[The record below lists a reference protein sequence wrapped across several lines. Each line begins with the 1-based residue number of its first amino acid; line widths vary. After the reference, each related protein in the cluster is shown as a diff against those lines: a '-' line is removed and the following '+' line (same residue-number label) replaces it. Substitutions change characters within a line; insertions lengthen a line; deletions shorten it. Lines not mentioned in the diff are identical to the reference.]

1 MEHDEGRKQNENR
14 KLTHTPLP
22 ILWGLKALITEAAE
36 RASRVVTEPMAVTH
50 SVVYTFINICKRDTG
65 RQTGNKTD
73 RQTPGMEWI
82 RKGALLYH
90 D

>member
-36 RASRVVTEPMAVTH
+36 RTRCVVTKPMAVTH
-50 SVVYTFINICKRDTG
+50 SVVYTFINICKRDMG
-65 RQTGNKTD
+65 HQTGNKLRPTNA
-73 RQTPGMEWI
+73 RHGMDKEGRSVI
-82 RKGALLYH
+82 S
-90 D
+90 